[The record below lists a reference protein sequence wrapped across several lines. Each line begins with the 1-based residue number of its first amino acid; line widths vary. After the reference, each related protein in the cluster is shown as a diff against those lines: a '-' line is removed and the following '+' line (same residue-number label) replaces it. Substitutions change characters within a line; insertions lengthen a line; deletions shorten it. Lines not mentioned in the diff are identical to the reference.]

1 MRELAGDSIGEAADV
16 FRGLADE
23 EVLDFLES
31 AARLVADSLAAG
43 GKVLLFGNGGS
54 AADAQHVAAE
64 LVGRF
69 EKERDALAAVAL
81 TTDTS
86 ILTAVANDYG
96 YDRVF
101 ARQVEALAAEGDV
114 VIAFSTSGESAN
126 VVAGVDAARQRG
138 ARSIAFTGEAG
149 GRLADAADVAV
160 RVRSGRTARIQEGH
174 ILLSHVLC
182 ELVEATLAAG

>member
-1 MRELAGDSIGEAADV
+1 LRELAGDSIGEAADV

-23 EVLDFLES
+23 EVLEFLER
-31 AARLVADSLAAG
+31 ATRLVADSLAAG

-69 EKERDALAAVAL
+69 EKERNALPAVAL

-101 ARQVEALAAEGDV
+101 ARQIEALAADGDV
-114 VIAFSTSGESAN
+114 VVAFSTSGESAN

-138 ARSIAFTGEAG
+138 ARAIAFTGASG
-149 GRLADAADVAV
+149 GRVADAADIAV
-160 RVRSGRTARIQEGH
+160 RVRSTRTARVQEGH

-182 ELVEATLAAG
+182 ELVEATLAAD